1 MVSAI
6 AGRTLP
12 GVHGPKPAAAVT
24 AGTPPAPQ
32 AVLAPRSAPLAMVFV
47 IQHTRARRQAATQ
60 RKLDEILQAMPG
72 DRPGQRRARVAGSPP
87 GTGGTA
93 SSGRSPARTA
103 GSGALCTTPSRWV
116 ALVSAT

>member
-6 AGRTLP
+6 AGRTLA
-12 GVHGPKPAAAVT
+12 GGDGPKPAAAVT

-32 AVLAPRSAPLAMVFV
+32 AVIAPLAMVFV

-60 RKLDEILQAMPG
+60 RKLDEILQAMPA

-93 SSGRSPARTA
+93 SSRRSPARTA
-103 GSGALCTTPSRWV
+103 GSR
-116 ALVSAT
+116 SARRR